1 MRTVVRFAHRGP
13 VTTTET
19 VPSTSGAEARP
30 SNPVDVVQGLY
41 AAFGRGDIAGMLD
54 LIDPDVDWSLQV
66 DAPGG
71 ELVPMLR
78 NGRGHQHV
86 QGYFAGVAQLEF
98 HVFEPQ
104 AFHVD
109 GDTVLVE
116 LALDLSHRTTGKR
129 AQLGEIH
136 RFVVRDGKI
145 VHYRPYVD
153 TATLID
159 LFRS

>member
-1 MRTVVRFAHRGP
+1 MS
-13 VTTTET
+13 TTDT
-19 VPSTSGAEARP
+19 VPSTSGIEARP
-30 SNPVDVVQGLY
+30 SNPIEVIEGLY
-41 AAFGRGDIAGMLD
+41 AAFGRGDMTGMLD

-78 NGRGHQHV
+78 NGRGHDAV
-86 QGYFAGVAQLEF
+86 QAYFGGVAELEF
-98 HVFEPQ
+98 HVFEPR

-116 LALDLSHRTTGKR
+116 LALDLSHHTTGKR

-136 RFVVRDGKI
+136 RFVVRDGKV

-159 LFRS
+159 LFRT

>member
-1 MRTVVRFAHRGP
+1 MSITD
-13 VTTTET
+13 TI
-19 VPSTSGAEARP
+19 PSTTGAAARP
-30 SNPVDVVQGLY
+30 ADPVEIIQSLY
-41 AAFGRGDIAGMLD
+41 AAFGRGDMTGMLD
-54 LIDPDVDWSLQV
+54 LIDPEADWSLQV

-78 NGRGHQHV
+78 NGRGHDAV
-86 QGYFAGVAQLEF
+86 QAYFAGVAQLEF

-104 AFHVD
+104 AFHVA
-109 GDTVLVE
+109 GDKVLVE

-136 RFVVRDGKI
+136 RFVVRDGKV

-159 LFRS
+159 LFRT